1 MQKILTKKT
10 LQVRHGNT
18 SLGVG
23 HVVLQ
28 RQHKTN
34 DRWNGPT
41 PHEPASQDSHVVLG
55 EAQPSFIH
63 PPTLVGRNYFPI

>member
-1 MQKILTKKT
+1 MQNKFTKKT

-23 HVVLQ
+23 HAILQ
-28 RQHKTN
+28 GQHKTN

-41 PHEPASQDSHVVLG
+41 PHELASQDFHVVLS

-63 PPTLVGRNYFPI
+63 PPTPVGRNYILI